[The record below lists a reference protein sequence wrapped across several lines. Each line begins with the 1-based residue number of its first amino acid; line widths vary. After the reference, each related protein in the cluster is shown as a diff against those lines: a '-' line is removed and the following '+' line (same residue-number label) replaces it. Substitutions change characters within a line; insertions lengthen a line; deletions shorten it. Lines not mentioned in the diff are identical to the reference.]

1 MLSYFFTPRPR
12 GFMRCIAVLL
22 MLLPCCIAAPADTAA
37 AQKGEVKAARH
48 NATAGPAKKKPD
60 AQAAQTAEEQK
71 KNAANKPGTSVRKKA
86 EGKKS
91 AAAQSKT
98 VGKAGKIAPAPVKA
112 YITMDLTRKT
122 VMNAYNADRPI
133 APASLTKVLTMFVI
147 LDQVKAGKLSLDGMV
162 QVSRKAADTGG
173 STVNLHAGQRLRLS
187 DLLRGMAVA
196 SGNDAAV
203 AAAQH
208 AAGSEQA
215 FVRLMN
221 RKAKALGMTRSVFKN
236 VHGLPAQGQQSTAR
250 DLLAMTRSYL
260 AAHPGALRLFHSRP
274 YLDLQSLRP
283 NTHPLLGRVEGVDGL
298 KTGYTASSG
307 YNLITTARY
316 RNTRLVSVVLGAP
329 NKEVRIQEAGR
340 LLRDAYARV
349 DAAEAK
355 KAAAG
360 SRGKAGKTPGLAGT
374 TRAAAG

>member
-1 MLSYFFTPRPR
+1 
-12 GFMRCIAVLL
+12 MRCIAVLF
-22 MLLPCCIAAPADTAA
+22 LLLSCCISAPLSTAA
-37 AQKGEVKAARH
+37 AQKGAAKAAQH
-48 NATAGPAKKKPD
+48 NATAGPAKKRPD
-60 AQAAQTAEEQK
+60 AQVAQAGKEKNKSAASRQNAE
-71 KNAANKPGTSVRKKA
+71 VRKKS
-86 EGKKS
+86 EGTKS
-91 AAAQSKT
+91 AAAR
-98 VGKAGKIAPAPVKA
+98 GKAGKTAPVPVKA
-112 YITMDLTRKT
+112 YITMDLTHKA
-122 VMNAYNADRPI
+122 VISAYNADRPI

-173 STVNLHAGQRLRLS
+173 STINLHAGQRVRLS

-250 DLLAMTRSYL
+250 DLLTMTRSYL
-260 AAHPGALRLFHSRP
+260 AAHPGALGLFHSRP

-283 NTHPLLGRVEGVDGL
+283 NTHPLLGHIEGVDGL
-298 KTGYTASSG
+298 KTGYVASSG

-329 NKEVRIQEAGR
+329 SKEVRLQEAGR

-360 SRGKAGKTPGLAGT
+360 SRKKAGKTRGLADT
-374 TRAAAG
+374 TRSAA

>member
-1 MLSYFFTPRPR
+1 MLSRLFTHRR
-12 GFMRCIAVLL
+12 RRFMRCIALLLVLL
-22 MLLPCCIAAPADTAA
+22 SCCISAPSDTAA
-37 AQKGEVKAARH
+37 AQKGATKAAQH
-48 NATAGPAKKKPD
+48 NATAGPARKKPD
-60 AQAAQTAEEQK
+60 AQVVQAAKE
-71 KNAANKPGTSVRKKA
+71 KN
-86 EGKKS
+86 KS
-91 AAAQSKT
+91 AASRQNAAVQKKSGGTKSAA
-98 VGKAGKIAPAPVKA
+98 VREKAAVKAGKTAPVPVKA
-112 YITMDLTRKT
+112 YITMDLTHKT
-122 VMNAYNADRPI
+122 VVNAYNADRPI

-162 QVSRKAADTGG
+162 RISRKAADTGG
-173 STVNLHAGQRLRLS
+173 STINLHAGQRVRLS

-208 AAGSEQA
+208 AAGSEQS

-250 DLLAMTRSYL
+250 DLLVMTRSYL
-260 AAHPGALRLFHSRP
+260 AAHPGALGLFHSRP

-283 NTHPLLGRVEGVDGL
+283 NTHPLLGHVEGVDGL
-298 KTGYTASSG
+298 KTGYVASSG

-329 NKEVRIQEAGR
+329 SKEVRLQEAGR

-355 KAAAG
+355 KAATG
-360 SRGKAGKTPGLAGT
+360 SRKKAGKTQGLAGT
-374 TRAAAG
+374 KRSAAG

>member
-1 MLSYFFTPRPR
+1 MASCLFTPRLR
-12 GFMRCIAVLL
+12 GFMRCAAVLFV
-22 MLLPCCIAAPADTAA
+22 LLPCCLATPADTAA
-37 AQKGEVKAARH
+37 AQKGGVKAGLR
-48 NATAGPAKKKPD
+48 NTTAGPAKKKLD
-60 AQAAQTAEEQK
+60 AQTARTAVEK
-71 KNAANKPGTSVRKKA
+71 NKNAASKPNAAVLKKA
-86 EGKKS
+86 EGKKN
-91 AAAQSKT
+91 AAARSKT
-98 VGKAGKIAPAPVKA
+98 AHKAGKSASAPVKA

-122 VMNAYNADRPI
+122 VVNAYNADRPI

-147 LDQVKAGKLSLDGMV
+147 LDQVKTGKLSLDGMV
-162 QVSRKAADTGG
+162 QVSRKAAGTGG
-173 STVNLHAGQRLRLS
+173 STVNLHAGQRVRLS

-208 AAGSEQA
+208 VAGSEQS

-236 VHGLPAQGQQSTAR
+236 VHGLPARGQHSTAR
-250 DLLAMTRSYL
+250 DLLTMTRSYL
-260 AAHPGALRLFHSRP
+260 AAHPGALGLFHSRP

-283 NTHPLLGRVEGVDGL
+283 NTNPLLGHVEGVDGL
-298 KTGYTASSG
+298 KTGYVASSG

-329 NKEVRIQEAGR
+329 SKEVRLQEARR

-349 DAAEAK
+349 DAAETK

-360 SRGKAGKTPGLAGT
+360 SRKKAGKTPGFAGT